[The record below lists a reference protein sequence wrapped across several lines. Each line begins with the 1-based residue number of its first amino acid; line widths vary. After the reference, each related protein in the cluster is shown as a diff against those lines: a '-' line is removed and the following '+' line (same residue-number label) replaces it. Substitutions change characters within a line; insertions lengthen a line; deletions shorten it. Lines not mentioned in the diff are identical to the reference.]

1 MSLREPTEAIAPPRR
16 HGRGWAPTAIREIL
30 HRDLYRGVILWNRSQ
45 KIVRRGTKARRQRP
59 ASEWL
64 RLPAPEL
71 QIVSDE
77 LWEAAH
83 RRLAGTRNTFRPPA
97 GHPRARLDLASPYL
111 LSGLGRCA
119 LCGGSLI
126 AMSRHHGRRR
136 GFFYGCAYNS
146 KRGPTVCRNHLH
158 MPQEALERAVLD
170 AVATAFDPAVLEAAI
185 DRAIELMEE
194 RREASRQRRTAVEDA
209 LQTIRWS

>member
-1 MSLREPTEAIAPPRR
+1 MNGARDTDERLWHPCLRINRVGPSANLTLKDTE
-16 HGRGWAPTAIREIL
+16 
-30 HRDLYRGVILWNRSQ
+30 
-45 KIVRRGTKARRQRP
+45 
-59 ASEWL
+59 
-64 RLPAPEL
+64 
-71 QIVSDE
+71 
-77 LWEAAH
+77 EAA
-83 RRLAGTRNTFRPPA
+83 RALGLRATQQCG
-97 GHPRARLDLASPYL
+97 PRVPIDLASPYL

-119 LCGGSLI
+119 LCGGALI

-209 LQTIRWS
+209 LQTIHAPRKAD